1 MQKVTIEHTI
11 ELGNIVFDYLPKEII
26 NSINSYPRPN
36 SMNEY
41 CEMLCNTI
49 QKNIKSYQNY
59 TPESEAMELIELIS
73 SYHIKLIAHFSEYS
87 AYNKINPIV
96 RKDIKSKLG
105 TIHYFYWQRI
115 MPLLETFS
123 EIINVQ
129 ISINGTPDLLE
140 LEERI
145 ATSKRYIRFG
155 NQHWLED
162 VEFNRQ
168 EQIKLRNQKRTNT
181 SVDSVTKPKKPKGRR
196 DNQINFICNVINDF
210 GLDALNIP
218 EGHKSAI
225 EIECLKNKPLFTE
238 NGFRR
243 AWIAG
248 NKLNKIRMHDKEK
261 YLKKQ

>member
-1 MQKVTIEHTI
+1 LVWLFNKTRALFSVT
-11 ELGNIVFDYLPKEII
+11 G
-26 NSINSYPRPN
+26 SN

-59 TPESEAMELIELIS
+59 TPESEAIELIELIS

-168 EQIKLRNQKRTNT
+168 EQIKSRNQNRTNT
-181 SVDSVTKPKKPKGRR
+181 LVDSVTKPKEPQGRC
-196 DNQINFICNVINDF
+196 DNQINFICNVINNF
-210 GLDALNIP
+210 GLDALNIS
-218 EGHKSAI
+218 EGWKPKIA
-225 EIECLKNKPLFTE
+225 IECLKNKSLFSKS
-238 NGFRR
+238 GFKR

-248 NKLNKIRMHDKEK
+248 NKLNKILLCTKTNHIENL
-261 YLKKQ
+261 Y